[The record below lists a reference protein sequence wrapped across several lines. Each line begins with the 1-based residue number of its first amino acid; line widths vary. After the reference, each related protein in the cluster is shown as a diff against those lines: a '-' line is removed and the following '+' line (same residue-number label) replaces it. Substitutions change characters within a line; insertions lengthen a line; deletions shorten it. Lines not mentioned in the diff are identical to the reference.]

1 MLFPNSADGFEVLM
15 PVAMD
20 GRAAATSFGRLVHLG
35 CSRSGAIAAWKVR
48 QVQHGVGSFAL
59 LESVCLVGLM
69 PIMLDLRL
77 ISFPLVVL
85 LEVFVVM
92 LFRVVLVFEKEE
104 RAASTIPGA
113 ASWGS
118 LSAEPGGSA

>member
-1 MLFPNSADGFEVLM
+1 M
-15 PVAMD
+15 
-20 GRAAATSFGRLVHLG
+20 LG

>member
-1 MLFPNSADGFEVLM
+1 
-15 PVAMD
+15 
-20 GRAAATSFGRLVHLG
+20 
-35 CSRSGAIAAWKVR
+35 
-48 QVQHGVGSFAL
+48 
-59 LESVCLVGLM
+59 
-69 PIMLDLRL
+69 MLDLRL

-104 RAASTIPGA
+104 RAASTIPGV